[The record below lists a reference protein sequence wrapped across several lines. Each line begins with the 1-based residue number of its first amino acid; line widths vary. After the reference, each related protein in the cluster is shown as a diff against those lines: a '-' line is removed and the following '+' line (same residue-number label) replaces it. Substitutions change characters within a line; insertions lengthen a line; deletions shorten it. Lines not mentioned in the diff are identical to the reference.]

1 MIKYYNHNRGFTLF
15 ELLIV
20 TLIIGIVGAICAPSF
35 FGFLNRAKVNYALTI
50 LRSTITI
57 TQREAIKR
65 SKTCSLNLPNNDT
78 QNPLFSSECLSV
90 GSRTLNEV
98 FIKYNNPSGQKI
110 NFDFRGNTTPLRT
123 IVIYHPK
130 TNYKRCIVISNGIGM
145 VRTGV
150 YTNNNLSSISASYC
164 QTSP

>member
-15 ELLIV
+15 ELLVV
-20 TLIIGIVGAICAPSF
+20 TVIIGIVGAISAPSF
-35 FGFLNRAKVNYALTI
+35 FGFLNRAKVNKALTI

-57 TQREAIKR
+57 TQQEAIKK
-65 SKTCSLNLPNNDT
+65 SQTCSLNLPNNDT
-78 QNPLFSSECLSV
+78 INPIFESSCLTTGKRSLDDV
-90 GSRTLNEV
+90 M
-98 FIKYNNPSGQKI
+98 IKYNNISNKKI
-110 NFDFRGNTTPLRT
+110 NFNFRGHTSPLRT